1 MGQVLAMFPEVAA
14 DRLDS
19 GGYDIPAK
27 TVTALERYVFESRS
41 PGSFLTAVL
50 SNDLQMAVIYAD
62 DDNLALLKPIC
73 QFVFYRLPSVCWGS
87 ETAVE
92 LHLKQGLQV

>member
-1 MGQVLAMFPEVAA
+1 MGQVLALFPEVSA
-14 DRLDS
+14 DRLDCR
-19 GGYDIPAK
+19 GYDLPAK
-27 TVTALERYVFESRS
+27 TVLDLERYVFESRS
-41 PGSFLTAVL
+41 PGAFLTAVL

-62 DDNLALLKPIC
+62 DDNLARLKPIC
-73 QFVFYRLPSVCWGS
+73 QFIFNRLPSICWGS

>member
-1 MGQVLAMFPEVAA
+1 MGQVLAMFPELAA

-19 GGYDIPAK
+19 RGYDIPIK

-62 DDNLALLKPIC
+62 DDNLAALKPIC
-73 QFVFYRLPSVCWGS
+73 QFVFNRLPSVCWGS